1 MTTTMSALNSPSI
14 RHAEFVK
21 LNVSGTN
28 YYFCNAA
35 GPITVSGM
43 TFDAFGSFLQ
53 LSTIQQDI
61 KSTSADLTVGLSGL
75 DPDNIAL
82 MLSSDIKGSI
92 IEVWRGFINSSNQI
106 ITTPT
111 TQFFKR
117 YQGVVNSISI
127 SEEFNNELR
136 SRLAT
141 CNMNCSSYR
150 QILQNRIAG
159 VRTNP
164 SNWKAIHPNDVSMDR
179 VPKIVATY
187 FDFGKAPKRGSVS
200 TDTTIT
206 SSVDESGG
214 S

>member
-1 MTTTMSALNSPSI
+1 MTALNSSSI

-21 LNVSGTN
+21 LDVDGVY

-61 KSTSADLTVGLSGL
+61 KSTSADLSVGLSGL
-75 DPDNIAL
+75 DPDNISL

-92 IEVWRGFINSSNQI
+92 IEVWRGFLNSDNQI
-106 ITTPT
+106 ITSPT

-117 YQGVVNSISI
+117 YQGIVNSISI
-127 SEEFNNELR
+127 SEDFNNELR
-136 SRLAT
+136 SRTAT
-141 CNMNCSSYR
+141 CIMNCSSYR
-150 QILQNRIAG
+150 QILQNRISG
-159 VRTNP
+159 VRTN
-164 SNWKAIHPNDVSMDR
+164 STNWKAIYPNDTSMDR
-179 VPKIVATY
+179 VAKIVATY

-200 TDTTIT
+200 TDSAIT
-206 SSVDESGG
+206 ASIDESGG
-214 S
+214 A